1 METREPAEETPTEP
15 AEEAAA
21 PDEEAAPQATDKQEL
36 TSVQLQD
43 LKMMQDRLLR
53 LRAEFDN
60 YRKRESRDKRASWER
75 AKGDLLKKLLPSL
88 DDLHRVATLKPDETK
103 SDAVIDGVALVE
115 RNMLGALGRDGLKVV
130 GEPGERFDPNIHEA
144 IGMWPA
150 PKPEQQGTIAAV
162 TMRGYQFGRQ
172 LLRPAQV
179 QVYEGGATEEDLP
192 DSPATGADTAGAE
205 ATT

>member
-1 METREPAEETPTEP
+1 MEPKEPAEETTTGPVEEVAA
-15 AEEAAA
+15 AEEETA
-21 PDEEAAPQATDKQEL
+21 PTPADEQGL

-60 YRKRESRDKRASWER
+60 YRKRESRDKQASWNR

-88 DDLHRVATLKPDETK
+88 DDLHRVATLKSDETK

-115 RNMLGALGRDGLKVV
+115 RNLLGALGHDGLQVV
-130 GEPGERFDPNIHEA
+130 GEPGEPFDPHLHEA

-150 PKPEQQGTIAAV
+150 PTPEQQGTIAAV

-179 QVYEGGATEEDLP
+179 QVYEGSAGEDLP

>member
-1 METREPAEETPTEP
+1 MEPKEPAKETPTEP

-21 PDEEAAPQATDKQEL
+21 PEEETAPESVDKQDV

-60 YRKRESRDKRASWER
+60 YRKRESRDKRAYWDR
-75 AKGDLLKKLLPSL
+75 AKGDLLKKLVPSL
-88 DDLHRVATLKPDETK
+88 DDLHRVATLKPEETK
-103 SDAVIDGVALVE
+103 SNAVIDGVALVE
-115 RNMLGALGRDGLKVV
+115 RNLLGALGRDGLKVI
-130 GEPGERFDPNIHEA
+130 GEPGEPFDPHLHEA

-150 PKPEQQGTIAAV
+150 PTPEQGGTIAAV
-162 TMRGYQFGRQ
+162 TMRGYQFGHQ

-179 QVYEGGATEEDLP
+179 QVYEGTAEEDVP
-192 DSPATGADTAGAE
+192 DGPATGADTAGAE

>member
-1 METREPAEETPTEP
+1 MEPKEPAEETATGPI
-15 AEEAAA
+15 EEAAA
-21 PDEEAAPQATDKQEL
+21 AEEETAPTPGARQEL

-60 YRKRESRDKRASWER
+60 YRKRETRDKRASWER

-103 SDAVIDGVALVE
+103 SNAVIDGVALVQS
-115 RNMLGALGRDGLKVV
+115 NLLGALGRDGLKVI
-130 GEPGERFDPNIHEA
+130 GEPGEPFDPHLHEA

-150 PKPEQQGTIAAV
+150 PTPEQQGTIAAV
-162 TMRGYQFGRQ
+162 TMRGYQFGHQ

-179 QVYEGGATEEDLP
+179 QVYEGGAGEDLP
-192 DSPATGADTAGAE
+192 DSPAPGADTAGAE